1 MNRIVRLTE
10 SDLTRIVR
18 RAINE
23 ESIFNRSG
31 SSSQSLPKCTK
42 VMLDK
47 AYDGGGMFNFSLKGE
62 YSYDESAILILKNQG
77 KEFCSIK
84 MV

>member
-10 SDLTRIVR
+10 SDLARIVR

-31 SSSQSLPKCTK
+31 SSSQSLPPNCTK
-42 VMLDK
+42 AIMDK
-47 AYDGGGMFNFSLKGE
+47 TTNKLTRASSGD
-62 YSYDESAILILKNQG
+62 YSYDREGFLVLKNQG